1 MGALPP
7 GALALAALL
16 GVCSAVLEVHV
27 GTGSVFSVEGQ
38 GVVLPAWYT
47 SRSQKKP
54 YVTWLLD
61 KADADPFQILTYLD
75 GVVKVEETELKP
87 RVGFLYPVL
96 THNISVFINATRERD
111 SGQYMCTVNVV
122 DDATSTGKNVA
133 VINLTVLV
141 PPAPPAC
148 RLRGSP
154 TVGANVTLSCASEK
168 GKPSPAYQWQRTA
181 PTLQVFFPPAQGKV
195 GLGVGGSPGKLWRRG
210 RGGGAG
216 VSSPELCL
224 LPALLCEGGRRVS
237 IPLTLPPAIPAIPRW
252 VWGRGVAMGQHP
264 NSSPADRARGT
275 LKLTNLS
282 LDMSGLYVCVAENQ
296 AGSAECSI
304 ILEVHSSDEGAII
317 AGAVLG
323 SLGAL
328 ATVAFFARRL
338 VSYRRKKRDGQEE
351 AANEIKEDAVAP
363 KTPSW
368 TRTPPADAI
377 SKTSTLSS
385 VAGAR
390 DRPYGA
396 SPPSDTASVLTAAGS
411 YRGPPRA
418 GGRPPP
424 TNGAPWHPPQA
435 PGPPGGLP
443 PSSLTRAGAIPV
455 MVPAQSRAGSL
466 V

>member
-1 MGALPP
+1 MGALPRT
-7 GALALAALL
+7 ALALTALL
-16 GVCSAVLEVHV
+16 GVSSAVLEVHV

-38 GVVLPAWYT
+38 QAVLPAWYT

-61 KADADPFQILTYLD
+61 KEDADPFQILTYLD

-122 DDATSTGKNVA
+122 DDITSTGKNIG

-141 PPAPPAC
+141 PPAVPAC
-148 RLRGSP
+148 QLHGNP
-154 TVGANVTLSCASEK
+154 TVGANVTLSCTSKK

-181 PTLQVFFPPAQGKV
+181 PTLQVFFPPAQ
-195 GLGVGGSPGKLWRRG
+195 
-210 RGGGAG
+210 
-216 VSSPELCL
+216 
-224 LPALLCEGGRRVS
+224 
-237 IPLTLPPAIPAIPRW
+237 
-252 VWGRGVAMGQHP
+252 
-264 NSSPADRARGT
+264 DRARGT

-282 LDMSGLYVCVAENQ
+282 LDMSGLYVCMAENR

-304 ILEVHSSDEGAII
+304 VLEVHSTSTKAVI

-328 ATVAFFARRL
+328 ATVVFFARR
-338 VSYRRKKRDGQEE
+338 VVGYRRKKRDGQEE

-368 TRTPPADAI
+368 ARSPASDTI

-385 VAGAR
+385 IAGTR
-390 DRPYGA
+390 EKPYGA
-396 SPPSDTASVLTAAGS
+396 KPPSDTASILTATGS
-411 YRGPPRA
+411 YRGPPPRG
-418 GGRPPP
+418 GGRTPNLSPP
-424 TNGAPWHPPQA
+424 TVNGAPRRRQDPAAPPA
-435 PGPPGGLP
+435 SLP
-443 PSSLTRAGAIPV
+443 PSSLARAGAVPV

>member
-154 TVGANVTLSCASEK
+154 AVGANVTLSCASEK
-168 GKPSPAYQWQRTA
+168 GKPSPTYQWQRTA
-181 PTLQVFFPPAQGKV
+181 PTLQVFFPPAQ
-195 GLGVGGSPGKLWRRG
+195 
-210 RGGGAG
+210 
-216 VSSPELCL
+216 
-224 LPALLCEGGRRVS
+224 
-237 IPLTLPPAIPAIPRW
+237 
-252 VWGRGVAMGQHP
+252 
-264 NSSPADRARGT
+264 DRARGT

-304 ILEVHSSDEGAII
+304 ILEVHSTSEGAII

-338 VSYRRKKRDGQEE
+338 VGYRRKKRDGQEE

-385 VAGAR
+385 IAGAR

-443 PSSLTRAGAIPV
+443 PSSLARAGAIPV